1 MQRNYCI
8 IFVIGLLCTLLLTAN
23 AYLPSCTSTKRV
35 TIHQK
40 RFALPENNFESD
52 EEMKRLQQNDLS
64 ERIRVQLKSEI
75 VSPFRLLRQFVFF
88 GLGASAGL
96 GLVTAIPQL
105 IIANTRPNPTIP
117 LETALQNA
125 GIDVAGV
132 IVTGFLLYREF
143 TSNSETIDRFT
154 EREQRLTGKLS
165 GQALEEREKRIALLP
180 VDIQVSENNENIT
193 KIVSVGDLQS
203 KGRQNVIIVAGKKTF
218 VKDAIISARI
228 EGSDL
233 FTKFDT
239 IVIPV
244 VTNDEQIDQGGDKKK
259 GFGDS
264 QEELLTAPYFGKPM
278 QMEVWMDYVLK
289 EIDQAERQ
297 GNKQARKEGILIAL
311 KKSGKVV
318 RRGLGLP
325 IWKQLVEEVDS
336 ANKNK

>member
-1 MQRNYCI
+1 M
-8 IFVIGLLCTLLLTAN
+8 
-23 AYLPSCTSTKRV
+23 
-35 TIHQK
+35 
-40 RFALPENNFESD
+40 
-52 EEMKRLQQNDLS
+52 
-64 ERIRVQLKSEI
+64 
-75 VSPFRLLRQFVFF
+75 
-88 GLGASAGL
+88 
-96 GLVTAIPQL
+96 VTAIPQL

-203 KGRQNVIIVAGKKTF
+203 KGRQNVVIVTGKKTF

-278 QMEVWMDYVLK
+278 QVGFYSYYFMYY
-289 EIDQAERQ
+289 ICCIIR
-297 GNKQARKEGILIAL
+297 
-311 KKSGKVV
+311 
-318 RRGLGLP
+318 
-325 IWKQLVEEVDS
+325 
-336 ANKNK
+336 AN